1 MTYQEIE
8 SLAKSLSYR
17 DKFHLAQT
25 MLQMARKEEE
35 EQNSSVAKFAAEFPN
50 IVERILKSK
59 PVKRKSLSSFIKEMF
74 NFRGGISDDEINGVI
89 NQLQKQKVISIAI
102 HGSRFTVARAKEDF
116 LFVLT
121 VCFSGVLRIER
132 GGYSPFR
139 IH

>member
-17 DKFHLAQT
+17 DKLYLAQT

-59 PVKRKSLSSFIKEMF
+59 PVKRKSLSSFIKDMF
-74 NFRGGISDDEINGVI
+74 NFRGGINDDEIDGVI
-89 NQLQKQKVISIAI
+89 NQLQKQNVISIDDA
-102 HGSRFTVARAKEDF
+102 GRVTY
-116 LFVLT
+116 L
-121 VCFSGVLRIER
+121 
-132 GGYSPFR
+132 
-139 IH
+139 